1 MSLTLA
7 DRELISRLV
16 DFLISKVSA
25 DELSVPTA
33 VSHIANVAATMADE
47 NSDIWKLYIA
57 ALLGKSANSG

>member
-16 DFLISKVSA
+16 DFLIRKVST
-25 DELSVPTA
+25 DELSIPTA
-33 VSHIANVAATMADE
+33 VSHIANVAATMAEE
-47 NSDIWKLYIA
+47 NSDTWKLYIV